1 MKISEYP
8 LGIQSF
14 RELRSNG
21 CIYVDKTADIY
32 NLVSGTKYYF
42 MSRPRRFGKS
52 LLVSTLE
59 EFFSGNREL
68 FKGLAIDSLMPEE
81 WEKHPVLH
89 FDLSRQRYTSPGDLP
104 DILNEI
110 LCEYERIY
118 GTDGTQVSDAQR
130 FGGLID
136 RAYEQTGKSVVVL
149 VDEYDV
155 PIINC
160 LEDAALME
168 ENRKLLRG
176 FYGVMKSR
184 DSKLRF
190 VLLTGVGKL
199 GKLSVFSG
207 LNNIRD
213 ITLDRTF
220 STICGITEDELHRY
234 FDEGVGE
241 LAAVNGRTTDEAY
254 RNLKLM
260 YDGYHFAKDLTD
272 IYNPFSILYCLV
284 RQELGSYWF
293 ETGTPEHL
301 IHVLKSSNENLSKFD
316 GIRVSEGR
324 LGSSDVIKYD
334 PVPFMFYTG
343 YLTIKGTQ
351 DFWMGDVEYVLGYPN
366 TEVARG
372 FVSMLLP
379 MVSSMSESAAEDYVR
394 VLRERIYDNDID
406 GFLSTMKAF
415 YAGIPYEMESRNE
428 FFYQNIM
435 YCIGKLLGFYVQAEY
450 RTSAGRIDLVL
461 ANPQTI
467 YVIEFKLDG
476 TAEEALAQ
484 IESKDY
490 ALPFVLDGRRV
501 VKVGA
506 NFDSRTRTLDRWIIA
521 E

>member
-14 RELRSNG
+14 RKLREQG
-21 CIYVDKTADIY
+21 CIYVDKTAEIF
-32 NLVSGTKYYF
+32 NLVSGSNYYF
-42 MSRPRRFGKS
+42 LSRPRRFGKS

-68 FKGLAIDSLMPEE
+68 FKGLAIDSLLPEE

-89 FDLSRQRYTSPGDLP
+89 FDLSRQRYTSAEDLP
-104 DILNEI
+104 TILDEI

-118 GTDGTQVSDAQR
+118 GTERTQVSDAQR

-184 DSKLRF
+184 DAKLRF

-220 STICGITEDELHRY
+220 STICGITEDELNRY

-241 LAAVNGRTTDEAY
+241 LAATNGRTVDETY
-254 RNLKLM
+254 RDLKLM

-284 RQELGSYWF
+284 SHHIRAYWF

-301 IHVLKSSNENLSKFD
+301 IHVLKSSNESIEKFN
-316 GIRVSEGR
+316 GIRICEDALKTGENSPM
-324 LGSSDVIKYD
+324 LT
-334 PVPFMFYTG
+334 MLQTG
-343 YLTIKGTQ
+343 YLTIKSYDDRRAAYT
-351 DFWMGDVEYVLGYPN
+351 LGYPN
-366 TEVARG
+366 KEVERG
-372 FVSMLLP
+372 VINNLIPLITHL
-379 MVSSMSESAAEDYVR
+379 EDSLT
-394 VLRERIYDNDID
+394 LR
-406 GFLSTMKAF
+406 GL
-415 YAGIPYEMESRNE
+415 
-428 FFYQNIM
+428 
-435 YCIGKLLGFYVQAEY
+435 
-450 RTSAGRIDLVL
+450 
-461 ANPQTI
+461 
-467 YVIEFKLDG
+467 
-476 TAEEALAQ
+476 
-484 IESKDY
+484 
-490 ALPFVLDGRRV
+490 
-501 VKVGA
+501 
-506 NFDSRTRTLDRWIIA
+506 DSRTRTLDRWIIA

>member
-14 RELRSNG
+14 RKLREQG
-21 CIYVDKTADIY
+21 CIYIDKTAEIF
-32 NLVSGTKYYF
+32 NLVSGSNYYF
-42 MSRPRRFGKS
+42 LSRPRRFGKS

-89 FDLSRQRYTSPGDLP
+89 FDLSGKSYREIGDIENSFNAMLGRYE
-104 DILNEI
+104 N
-110 LCEYERIY
+110 IY
-118 GTDGTQVSDAQR
+118 GCADAALTPPLR
-130 FGGLID
+130 FERLI
-136 RAYEQTGKSVVVL
+136 RNAYEKTGKNVVVL
-149 VDEYDV
+149 IDEYDQ
-155 PIINC
+155 PIIKC
-160 LEDAALME
+160 FDSPEVLEY
-168 ENRKLLRG
+168 NRKALHD
-176 FYGVMKSR
+176 FYEVMKQM
-184 DSKLRF
+184 DSMLRF

-241 LAAVNGRTTDEAY
+241 LAATNGRTVDETY
-254 RNLKLM
+254 QDLKKM
-260 YDGYHFAKDLTD
+260 YDGYHFAEDLTD
-272 IYNPFSILYCLV
+272 IYNPFSILNCLV
-284 RQELGSYWF
+284 SRKLRPYWF
-293 ETGTPEHL
+293 ESGTPTHL
-301 IHVLKSSNENLSKFD
+301 LHVLKHSKED
-316 GIRVSEGR
+316 LAR
-324 LGSSDVIKYD
+324 LNGAVIAEDMLNSADVIRYQ

-343 YLTIKGTQ
+343 YLTIQSYNERRQAYT
-351 DFWMGDVEYVLGYPN
+351 LRYPN
-366 TEVARG
+366 HEVEQG
-372 FVSMLLP
+372 FLRNLLP
-379 MVSSMSESAAEDYVR
+379 MISSKDSLDTSNF
-394 VLRERIYDNDID
+394 VLDCCDMIDEGRIDD
-406 GFLSTMKAF
+406 FMKAMKAF

-484 IESKDY
+484 IESRDY
-490 ALPFVLDGRRV
+490 ALPFALDGRRV

>member
-14 RELRSNG
+14 RKLREQG
-21 CIYVDKTADIY
+21 CIYVDKTAEIF
-32 NLVSGTKYYF
+32 NLVSGSNYYF
-42 MSRPRRFGKS
+42 LSRPRRFGKS

-89 FDLSRQRYTSPGDLP
+89 FDLSGKSYREIGDIENSFNAMLGRYE
-104 DILNEI
+104 N
-110 LCEYERIY
+110 IY
-118 GTDGTQVSDAQR
+118 GCADAALTPPLR
-130 FGGLID
+130 FERLI
-136 RAYEQTGKSVVVL
+136 RNAYEKTGKNVVVL
-149 VDEYDV
+149 IDEYDQ
-155 PIINC
+155 PIIKC
-160 LEDAALME
+160 FDSPEVLEYNHKALHD
-168 ENRKLLRG
+168 
-176 FYGVMKSR
+176 FYEVLKQM
-184 DSKLRF
+184 DSMLRF

-241 LAAVNGRTTDEAY
+241 LAATNGRSVDETY
-254 RNLKLM
+254 RDLKMM
-260 YDGYHFAKDLTD
+260 YDGYHFAEDLTD
-272 IYNPFSILYCLV
+272 IYNPFSILNCLV
-284 RQELGSYWF
+284 SRKLRPYWF
-293 ETGTPEHL
+293 ESGTPTHL
-301 IHVLKSSNENLSKFD
+301 LHVLKHSKED
-316 GIRVSEGR
+316 LTR
-324 LGSSDVIKYD
+324 LNGAVIAEDMLNSADVIRYQ

-343 YLTIKGTQ
+343 YLTIQSYNERRQAYT
-351 DFWMGDVEYVLGYPN
+351 LRYPN
-366 TEVARG
+366 HEVEQG
-372 FVSMLLP
+372 FLRNLLP
-379 MVSSMSESAAEDYVR
+379 MISSKDSLDTSNF
-394 VLRERIYDNDID
+394 VLDCCDMIDEGRIDD
-406 GFLSTMKAF
+406 FMKAMKAF

-476 TAEEALAQ
+476 TPEEALAQ

-490 ALPFVLDGRRV
+490 ALPFALDGRRV
-501 VKVGA
+501 VKVAA

>member
-89 FDLSRQRYTSPGDLP
+89 FDLSGMAYREVGDIDESFNELLKKYEDIYSIEDKAASP
-104 DILNEI
+104 
-110 LCEYERIY
+110 
-118 GTDGTQVSDAQR
+118 SSR
-130 FGGLID
+130 FTNLIS
-136 RAYEQTGKSVVVL
+136 RASEVAGHKVVVL
-149 VDEYDV
+149 IDEYDQ
-155 PIINC
+155 PIIKCFDNPEV
-160 LEDAALME
+160 LEY
-168 ENRKLLRG
+168 NRKALHD
-176 FYGVMKSR
+176 FYEVMKKM

-241 LAAVNGRTTDEAY
+241 LAAANGRTVDEAY
-254 RNLKLM
+254 RNLKMM
-260 YDGYHFAKDLTD
+260 YDGYHFAEDLTD
-272 IYNPFSILYCLV
+272 IYNPFSILNCLV
-284 RQELGSYWF
+284 SRKLRPYWF
-293 ETGTPEHL
+293 ESGTPTHL
-301 IHVLKSSNENLSKFD
+301 LHVLKHSKED
-316 GIRVSEGR
+316 LAR
-324 LGSSDVIKYD
+324 LNGAVIAEDMLNSADVIRYQ

-343 YLTIKGTQ
+343 YLTIQSYNERRQAYT
-351 DFWMGDVEYVLGYPN
+351 LRYPN
-366 TEVARG
+366 HEVEQG
-372 FVSMLLP
+372 FLRNLLP
-379 MVSSMSESAAEDYVR
+379 MISSKDSLDTSNF
-394 VLRERIYDNDID
+394 VLDCCDMIDEGRIDD
-406 GFLSTMKAF
+406 FMKAMKAF

-450 RTSAGRIDLVL
+450 HTSAGRIDLVL

-490 ALPFVLDGRRV
+490 ALPFALDGRRV

>member
-42 MSRPRRFGKS
+42 LSRPRRFGKS

-184 DSKLRF
+184 DAKLRF

-241 LAAVNGRTTDEAY
+241 LAATNGRTVDETY
-254 RNLKLM
+254 QDLKKM
-260 YDGYHFAKDLTD
+260 YDGYHFAEDLTD
-272 IYNPFSILYCLV
+272 IYNPFSILNCLV
-284 RQELGSYWF
+284 SRKLRPYWF
-293 ETGTPEHL
+293 ESGTPTHL
-301 IHVLKSSNENLSKFD
+301 LHVLKHSKED
-316 GIRVSEGR
+316 LAR
-324 LGSSDVIKYD
+324 LNGAVIAEDMLNSADVIRYQ

-343 YLTIKGTQ
+343 YLTIQSYNERRQAYT
-351 DFWMGDVEYVLGYPN
+351 LRYPN
-366 TEVARG
+366 HEVEQG
-372 FVSMLLP
+372 FLRNLLP
-379 MVSSMSESAAEDYVR
+379 MISSKDSLDTSNF
-394 VLRERIYDNDID
+394 VLDCCDMIDEGRIDD
-406 GFLSTMKAF
+406 FMKAMKAF

-428 FFYQNIM
+428 FFCQNIM

-476 TAEEALAQ
+476 SAEEALAQ
-484 IESKDY
+484 IESRDY
-490 ALPFVLDGRRV
+490 ALPFALDGRHV

-506 NFDSRTRTLDRWIIA
+506 NFDSSTRTLDRWIIA
-521 E
+521 G

>member
-8 LGIQSF
+8 LGIQNF

-32 NLVSGTKYYF
+32 NLVSGTKYYVL
-42 MSRPRRFGKS
+42 SRPRRFGKS

-89 FDLSRQRYTSPGDLP
+89 FDLSGMAYREVGDI
-104 DILNEI
+104 DESFNE
-110 LCEYERIY
+110 LLKKYEDIY
-118 GTDGTQVSDAQR
+118 GIEDKAASPSSR
-130 FGGLID
+130 FTNLIS
-136 RAYEQTGKSVVVL
+136 RASEVAGHKVVVL
-149 VDEYDV
+149 IDEYDQ
-155 PIINC
+155 PIIKCFDNPEV
-160 LEDAALME
+160 LEY
-168 ENRKLLRG
+168 NRKALHD
-176 FYGVMKSR
+176 FYEVMKKM

-234 FDEGVGE
+234 FDEGVSE
-241 LAAVNGRTTDEAY
+241 LAATNGRTVDETY
-254 RNLKLM
+254 RDLKKM
-260 YDGYHFAKDLTD
+260 YDGYHFAEDLTD
-272 IYNPFSILYCLV
+272 IYNPFSILNCLV
-284 RQELGSYWF
+284 SRKLRPYWF
-293 ETGTPEHL
+293 ESGTPTHL
-301 IHVLKSSNENLSKFD
+301 LHVLKHSKED
-316 GIRVSEGR
+316 LAR
-324 LGSSDVIKYD
+324 LNGAVIAEDMLNSADVIRYQ

-343 YLTIKGTQ
+343 YLTIRSYNGRRQAYT
-351 DFWMGDVEYVLGYPN
+351 LRYPN
-366 TEVARG
+366 HEVEQG
-372 FVSMLLP
+372 FLRNLLP
-379 MVSSMSESAAEDYVR
+379 MISSKDSLDTSNF
-394 VLRERIYDNDID
+394 VLDCCDMIDEGRIDD
-406 GFLSTMKAF
+406 FMKAMKAF

-435 YCIGKLLGFYVQAEY
+435 YCIGKLPGFYIQAEY

-484 IESKDY
+484 IESRDY
-490 ALPFVLDGRRV
+490 ALPFALDGRHV

-521 E
+521 G